1 MIAARG
7 GWVIAVAATLGG
19 CARPLLGPEVD
30 DAGGADEGGST
41 GAAEDGTSGDDG
53 GESTT
58 TAAPSPTCHPSYTP
72 CLPLVDD
79 LDCPDV
85 VALGLAPVTVVGED
99 VYGLDADGDGVGCE
113 D

>member
-1 MIAARG
+1 MIAGCRG
-7 GWVIAVAATLGG
+7 GVIAVAATLG

-30 DAGGADEGGST
+30 DAGGEGEDSST
-41 GAAEDGTSGDDG
+41 GAPEDGTSSDDG
-53 GESTT
+53 GESST
-58 TAAPSPTCHPSYTP
+58 TAVSPTCHPAYTP
-72 CLPLVDD
+72 CLPVVDD